1 MKSTRNKD
9 IRTHCHF
16 REAHIFNPIMFRN
29 KSSPNSN
36 SSRSAVPKPPK
47 TDKDP
52 YKVPGFENYG
62 KHCFAGKVAD
72 NYLKKYGSTHSI
84 LKDPNWVKEDPD
96 LVAAAVLDW

>member
-1 MKSTRNKD
+1 
-9 IRTHCHF
+9 
-16 REAHIFNPIMFRN
+16 MFRN
-29 KSSPNSN
+29 KSSPRSN
-36 SSRSAVPKPPK
+36 SSRSAVPTHPK

-62 KHCFAGKVAD
+62 KHCFVGKVAD
-72 NYLKKYGSTHSI
+72 KYLKKYGSTHSI